1 MSSILR
7 RCRVCGKLFTDEELR
22 TKDGKLRCPNCG
34 SGLFNVVRNPS
45 NPKEGEVKPTHR
57 EDAVMK
63 LLEDMMI
70 EFPRSKKRRA
80 YEL

>member
-1 MSSILR
+1 MSGILR
-7 RCRVCGKLFTDEELR
+7 RCRVCGKLFTEEDLK

-45 NPKEGEVKPTHR
+45 NPKEEVKPAR
-57 EDAVMK
+57 QEDAVMK

-70 EFPRSKKRRA
+70 EFPISKKRRA